1 MIIGLVG
8 FGEVS
13 YNLTRIIKS
22 KEHIF
27 ATSTENRSQ
36 KTVELI
42 KDSGIEIF
50 ETFKELASASDI
62 LISANSPKSALEVAE
77 KYGKYCSGI
86 YLDLNNI
93 SPQTTFKINEY
104 VDNLVDGAIIGKID
118 SENPV
123 LYLAGEMADDLMF
136 LNEYLQTV
144 KISGSVGDAALLK
157 LMRSSYT
164 KTLSV
169 LLTETLILARSH
181 NLEKELFD
189 VLTLTEGEDFRQK
202 SISRITNTLNNSK
215 RKTEEMEEIISY
227 FSDDDLTMVK
237 AAMDK
242 LKRF

>member
-77 KYGKYCSGI
+77 KYPLWQFEKHKGYGTKLHYDALREHGP
-86 YLDLNNI
+86 
-93 SPQTTFKINEY
+93 SPIHRMSFLK
-104 VDNLVDGAIIGKID
+104 K
-118 SENPV
+118 
-123 LYLAGEMADDLMF
+123 LYG
-136 LNEYLQTV
+136 
-144 KISGSVGDAALLK
+144 
-157 LMRSSYT
+157 
-164 KTLSV
+164 
-169 LLTETLILARSH
+169 
-181 NLEKELFD
+181 
-189 VLTLTEGEDFRQK
+189 
-202 SISRITNTLNNSK
+202 
-215 RKTEEMEEIISY
+215 
-227 FSDDDLTMVK
+227 
-237 AAMDK
+237 
-242 LKRF
+242 